1 MFRDKLENQGTHI
14 TRMASIYNINSDD
27 EKMILGYLQGN
38 KIKYECDTVVYL
50 KGITSTDLNIAFE
63 KESEYYF
70 FIAFLLEQAK
80 VKGEA

>member
-1 MFRDKLENQGTHI
+1 MLRDRLENQGTHI

-63 KESEYYF
+63 KESDYHF
-70 FIAFLLEQAK
+70 FLVFLMEQAK